1 MKHFNVLLSGLLA
14 LGLTGFVLTHPAWVL
29 GKKSNHL
36 PGRHAEARAG
46 ARDLDWSTT
55 EMGRRWHNVEPN
67 HWRGY
72 MLQH

>member
-36 PGRHAEARAG
+36 PGRRQGPRLVRHGNGPALA
-46 ARDLDWSTT
+46 
-55 EMGRRWHNVEPN
+55 
-67 HWRGY
+67 
-72 MLQH
+72 